1 MRKTRSARKLR
12 FRSSTRLPK
21 RSEVVKCNTKKYK
34 GGALVG
40 GALVGGA
47 SGVVFPPSF
56 SQSVVDA
63 NPQSFLPVNTFSND
77 PNYSVVDAR
86 LTSPFLTG
94 VSSGGRRS
102 RHKKAKMRK
111 GPNQKGPNQKGG
123 SSTAAQALSNIA
135 NSTIGQFP
143 SAGMATNIG
152 GVTNIAANLS
162 GASSTYNSTP
172 NIPTPLA

>member
-34 GGALVG
+34 G

-111 GPNQKGPNQKGG
+111 GPNQKGG